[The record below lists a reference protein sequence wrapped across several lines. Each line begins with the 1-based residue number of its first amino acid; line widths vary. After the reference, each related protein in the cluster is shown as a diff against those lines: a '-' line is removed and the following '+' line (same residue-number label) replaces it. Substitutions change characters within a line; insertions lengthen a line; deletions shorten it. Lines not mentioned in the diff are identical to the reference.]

1 MSLLFLSKV
10 GLSLWLVVYT
20 LLGGLI
26 ILATETAAGHNKLLE
41 EDSQV
46 NIIFFF
52 WGGLFMSVLQYIV
65 KKLEFQQIF
74 TKVLV

>member
-46 NIIFFF
+46 NI
-52 WGGLFMSVLQYIV
+52 
-65 KKLEFQQIF
+65 
-74 TKVLV
+74 